1 MPNFKKIIQLPAL
14 PENISLILSNIRNF
28 LQKEGAET
36 ERINKIELAIEELLV
51 NILNY
56 SYPDK
61 IGDVEVSYSFYN
73 SSDFIVKIVDMGIPF
88 NPLLLNKADV
98 SSSLEERKAGGLG
111 IYFVKKIVD
120 NIEYRHY
127 REKNILKL
135 VFKNINSQHK
145 K

>member
-1 MPNFKKIIQLPAL
+1 MQKK
-14 PENISLILSNIRNF
+14 S
-28 LQKEGAET
+28 AEI

-61 IGDVEVSYSFYN
+61 IGDVEVSYSFNN
-73 SSDFIVKIVDMGIPF
+73 SSGFIVKIVDMGIPF
-88 NPLLLNKADV
+88 NPLLLSEADI

-111 IYFVKKIVD
+111 IYFVKKIAD

-127 REKNILKL
+127 EGKNILKL
-135 VFKNINSQHK
+135 VFKNIKAQNNNK
-145 K
+145 